1 MVGDDITDEDTD
13 CEQVV
18 YAAHRIREDQGK
30 GFTEGKVGADPV
42 KNEKI
47 N

>member
-1 MVGDDITDEDTD
+1 MVRDDITDEDTD

-18 YAAHRIREDQGK
+18 DASHRIREDQGK
-30 GFTEGKVGADPV
+30 GFTEGKVGADPANN
-42 KNEKI
+42 KKI